1 MDQTTCSDDWV
12 ELNSDNFVSKH
23 CGQISEP
30 WSIITNT
37 NTLTVT
43 FKSNSYG
50 TLTGFLAVWTAT
62 SEPPTYSPAP
72 TSCDNC
78 DFPFMYLGETFD
90 TCISVQDVDTQPW
103 CSGPL
108 SAPTDEGTHVLPPPP
123 KISCSNS
130 DSLCPSLPSKT
141 LVTSPDYPLNYPNNA
156 DEVKLIDIYIHL
168 IMNICICV
176 EMDTFY

>member
-43 FKSNSYG
+43 FRSGGYV
-50 TLTGFLAVWTAT
+50 TRTGFLAIWTAT
-62 SEPPTYSPAP
+62 SEPPTFP
-72 TSCDNC
+72 TPTGCDIC
-78 DFPFMYLGETFD
+78 DFPFEFGDGTFD

-103 CSGPL
+103 CS
-108 SAPTDEGTHVLPPPP
+108 
-123 KISCSNS
+123 
-130 DSLCPSLPSKT
+130 
-141 LVTSPDYPLNYPNNA
+141 Y
-156 DEVKLIDIYIHL
+156 
-168 IMNICICV
+168 
-176 EMDTFY
+176 